1 MESGPMGTRTG
12 LAALFSNIYVIYT
25 SSPFNSALNANRFA
39 LLRELTTKE
48 ITMNRIFVGLI
59 AGTLMIA
66 GAGFMIARAAQSSS
80 VFIAGD
86 HPVNAEEVEAKLKSD
101 GWSNIV
107 ISSEGEYLQVS
118 GLLNGTPSKIAI
130 DSQTGRL
137 RAGDDAGDDD

>member
-1 MESGPMGTRTG
+1 MAARTAS
-12 LAALFSNIYVIYT
+12 LRSSPIRIYVINT
-25 SSPFNSALNANRFA
+25 SSLFNSALNANRFA

-48 ITMNRIFVGLI
+48 IAMNRIFVGLI
-59 AGTLMIA
+59 AGALMI
-66 GAGFMIARAAQSSS
+66 GCSGFMIARAAQSSS

-86 HPVNAEEVEAKLKSD
+86 RPVSAEEVEAKLKLD

-107 ISSEGEYLQVS
+107 ISSEGKYLQVS

-137 RAGDDAGDDD
+137 RASDEDGDDD